1 MSEAFHSPWVKDIW
15 KVGGHYA
22 LPKMDGGNVPQ
33 AQILK
38 NVEANCK
45 RDLPWFIG
53 FPKAKEA
60 VVVGGG
66 PSLRWAVKSI
76 KNRQKS
82 GALIIAVNNSAAEL
96 RRQGV
101 QPDAVVMLD
110 ARPENIEFV
119 KGRGKDS
126 RKETTY
132 YLASQCDPAVFDYLR
147 DQKVVLWH
155 CANGQAYQEL
165 MDILAPYDLT
175 HPIVMVPGGGTVGL
189 RAINLCWIAGFKKI
203 HVYGMDSSY
212 ADGAH
217 HAYPQALNDGERVL
231 ELKLGDKTY
240 RAAVW
245 MARQAEE
252 FRDAWH
258 HLTSQNVKLHVHG
271 TGLIP
276 DLARALCQN

>member
-38 NVEANCK
+38 NVELNCK

-66 PSLRWAVKSI
+66 PSLKSSLRSI
-76 KNRQKS
+76 KNRQKN
-82 GALIIAVNNSAAEL
+82 GALIITTNNAL
-96 RRQGV
+96 RYLIDNGIR
-101 QPDAVVMLD
+101 PDCHVMLD
-110 ARPENIEFV
+110 ARPENAAFV
-119 KGRGKDS
+119 GPDVK
-126 RKETTY
+126 Y
-132 YLASQCDPAVFDYLR
+132 YLASQCDPATVDALAGQ
-147 DQKVVLWH
+147 DVTLWH
-155 CANGQAYQEL
+155 CANGQAIQEL

-217 HAYPQALNDGERVL
+217 HAYPQALNDGEKVL